1 MLLTRNRRPSISTQP
16 TSILHHII
24 LAIIFLKTY
33 SRKLL
38 ILGVELFLGGQG
50 LYGFVDGNDI
60 CPLEFLQQH
69 ISPKSLILGCT
80 ALKAVWDTL
89 SFILASPSITR
100 IMSFHSALL
109 GLKQSLDETVT
120 TYP

>member
-1 MLLTRNRRPSISTQP
+1 MLLTRNRRP
-16 TSILHHII
+16 SILHHII

-33 SRKLL
+33 SRNYLFWEAE
-38 ILGVELFLGGQG
+38 VELFLVGQG

-69 ISPKSLILGCT
+69 INTKSLILGCT

-109 GLKQSLDETVT
+109 GLEQSLDETVT
-120 TYP
+120 AYP